1 MTGERAFAALA
12 DYMANVK
19 AATRSSAA
27 SLFVIHRGEVALE
40 WYAGTHS
47 SRTGSRSVDAA
58 SQFNVASVRKT
69 YLGLAVSLAI
79 HERRIA
85 SVDVPV
91 TKYLPD
97 CDEAVLRGTT
107 LRHLL
112 THTHGLDGN
121 LRRLFPA
128 GTDWRYNNAGV
139 NLLIRIVNEAFGEPL
154 ADVMHRR
161 VFEPYGLTETG
172 WRKLENDRLVWMDE
186 VYAGES
192 GGEANLFVSARD
204 MARWG
209 RLHLTSGEWKGEQ
222 PIASEVFDRAVT
234 IATPE
239 ELGDGLPRNGFFW
252 WVQDRPRGSSELGS
266 DLPLGA
272 YQSLGVY
279 GNAVLVIPESNTVVV
294 RMLNQTES
302 NLPGYD
308 YLADIQAFGNLAY
321 ACARSAASSNTT

>member
-1 MTGERAFAALA
+1 MSGERAFTALA
-12 DYMANVK
+12 DYMANVR
-19 AATRSSAA
+19 AATLSSAA
-27 SLFVIHRGEVALE
+27 SLYVIHEGEVVLE

-47 SRTGSRSVDAA
+47 SLVGSRPVDAA

-79 HERRIA
+79 QERRIA
-85 SVDVPV
+85 SVDDRV
-91 TKYLPD
+91 TKYLLVN
-97 CDEAVLRGTT
+97 DEAVLRGTT
-107 LRHLL
+107 IRHLL

-121 LRRLFPA
+121 RRRLFPP

-139 NLLIRIVNEAFGEPL
+139 NLLIEIVNEAFGEPL

-192 GGEANLFVSARD
+192 GGEANLFVSTHD

-209 RLHLTSGEWKGEQ
+209 RLHLTKGLCEGKQ
-222 PIASEVFDRAVT
+222 PIPSEVFERAVM

-239 ELGDGLPRNGFFW
+239 DLGDGLPRNGFFW

-272 YQSLGVY
+272 YQSLGFF
-279 GNAVLVIPESNTVVV
+279 GNAVLVIPETNTVAV

-302 NLPGYD
+302 NPPGYD

-321 ACARSAASSNTT
+321 TCARGAAGEHAT